1 MSTVCASHDIQDVT
15 GVRKVTSCVSSRGD
29 HTQDTSS
36 AASRAHNKHCHDTR
50 DTLCVCSCHLTT
62 HLTLVFPSTTQ
73 AGRLDSSAR
82 MCNLA
87 FPEKDQAV
95 PVPSKVFEP
104 THVSSLPKRPVF
116 PTRTM
121 FILGWSGWHTER
133 NIFGI
138 ALVRIRT
145 ESKKV
150 QSRHFLL
157 ELSRQEADHY
167 LKKSSCTSTCL
178 VKENDIKKESC
189 SG

>member
-1 MSTVCASHDIQDVT
+1 
-15 GVRKVTSCVSSRGD
+15 
-29 HTQDTSS
+29 
-36 AASRAHNKHCHDTR
+36 
-50 DTLCVCSCHLTT
+50 
-62 HLTLVFPSTTQ
+62 
-73 AGRLDSSAR
+73 
-82 MCNLA
+82 
-87 FPEKDQAV
+87 
-95 PVPSKVFEP
+95 
-104 THVSSLPKRPVF
+104 
-116 PTRTM
+116 M
-121 FILGWSGWHTER
+121 FIFGWSGWHTER